1 MGVWGVGEGPYVV
14 LPLLGPSTVR
24 DSLGLYVDTT
34 SDTNMI
40 NEMDDIGFIS
50 ASSMNIID
58 KRVELLPAT
67 DMLDLSDDPYI
78 MMRSSYLQKRK
89 FDVFDGNLPV
99 EEDEFD
105 DF

>member
-1 MGVWGVGEGPYVV
+1 
-14 LPLLGPSTVR
+14 
-24 DSLGLYVDTT
+24 
-34 SDTNMI
+34 
-40 NEMDDIGFIS
+40 
-50 ASSMNIID
+50 
-58 KRVELLPAT
+58 
-67 DMLDLSDDPYI
+67 